1 MNEWINACGDIFRRG
16 FFARYV
22 FYSGFFSFS
31 DWICHCLG
39 RFKALSASFGWT
51 IFTYRY
57 GIVFKDSGFFFFL
70 RRSIAVTIILSLLL
84 LLLLFQFYFCAS
96 LTIPHFWMSAFFHYH
111 LKYKWFDC
119 SRYFNLISAFVP
131 FPNIC
136 VLICIRSACN
146 TTCIQVKRIYLDSQY
161 ILETW
166 QRTVKHFMLYVYW

>member
-1 MNEWINACGDIFRRG
+1 MPVVT
-16 FFARYV
+16 FFGGA
-22 FYSGFFSFS
+22 FLLGMFFIVDFS
-31 DWICHCLG
+31 HFPIEFAIVSVVLKRWVLHLVEPFLLIG
-39 RFKALSASFGWT
+39 MASSSRT
-51 IFTYRY
+51 PA
-57 GIVFKDSGFFFFL
+57 SSFFL